1 MMNDQIQ
8 TKLIYNQKR
17 VTYKNLFEIFEL
29 NFIKISRLIPLL
41 ASINQDTIGV
51 KSTLNDLFLICHEK
65 SPYTGTY
72 TLTHK
77 IKSMDKVINR
87 PDIRFKIYFDA
98 KLLEVVSICKETR
111 INSSHPLIND
121 CSDLS
126 FQLELNLFILRWLD
140 YCLNKYNGAKWIT
153 KN

>member
-8 TKLIYNQKR
+8 TKLIYNKQK
-17 VTYKNLFEIFEL
+17 VTYKNLSEIFEL

-41 ASINQDTIGV
+41 ASITGDTIGI
-51 KSTLNDLFLICHEK
+51 KSQSNDLFLICHEK

-98 KLLEVVSICKETR
+98 KLLEVE
-111 INSSHPLIND
+111 
-121 CSDLS
+121 
-126 FQLELNLFILRWLD
+126 
-140 YCLNKYNGAKWIT
+140 
-153 KN
+153 